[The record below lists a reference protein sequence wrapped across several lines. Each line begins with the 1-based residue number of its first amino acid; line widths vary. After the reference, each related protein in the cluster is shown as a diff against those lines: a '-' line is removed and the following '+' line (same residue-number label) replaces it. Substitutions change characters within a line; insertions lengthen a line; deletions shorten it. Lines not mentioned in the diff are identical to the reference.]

1 MCSYL
6 TCNRKFQ
13 NNSQKIQKILE
24 HTIIASFEAKI
35 CWERPIKR
43 ENKKKSFQCVSTRPG
58 IENSKQIAKKF

>member
-1 MCSYL
+1 MCSYS

-13 NNSQKIQKILE
+13 NNSQKIQKKLE

-43 ENKKKSFQCVSTRPG
+43 ENKKKNHSIVFLLDPELK
-58 IENSKQIAKKF
+58 IPNK

>member
-1 MCSYL
+1 MCSYS

-13 NNSQKIQKILE
+13 NNSQKIQKKLE

-43 ENKKKSFQCVSTRPG
+43 EKKKNHSNVFLLDLELKIP
-58 IENSKQIAKKF
+58 NK